1 MENKEKSTLVHDTI
15 CLFIIT
21 LVAGILLG
29 GVYYIT
35 KNIIAQREED
45 AKIEA
50 YGVVYK
56 DAKFTSDKNVNKELA
71 KFQKALATGKTAS
84 GVDLSDVEIQEVM
97 VADKGGYVVTC
108 SGKGYGGAVKLA
120 LGIDGDGKIIGIQI
134 TDCTNETPGLGQNA
148 SNAEWNKQFVGMTTQ
163 QDVNVVKDGT
173 GKTEDG
179 TINAI
184 SGATITSSAV
194 TRAVDATLL
203 FITSLN
209 EGKELSELLSPA
221 K

>member
-29 GVYYIT
+29 GVYFIT
-35 KNIIAQREED
+35 KDIIDQRNKD

-50 YGVVYK
+50 YGTVYK
-56 DAKFTSDKNVNKELA
+56 GAEFTSDREVDSKLKD
-71 KFQKALATGKTAS
+71 FQKQLAGGKVKTAS
-84 GVDLSDVEIQEVM
+84 GEDLSDVVIEEVM

-134 TDCTNETPGLGQNA
+134 TDCTNETPGLGQNSTSA
-148 SNAEWNKQFVGMTTQ
+148 DWNKQYVGMTKE
-163 QDVNVVKDGT
+163 QDVHVVKDGS

-194 TRAVDATLL
+194 TRAVDGTLL
-203 FITSLN
+203 FIASLS
-209 EGKELSELLSPA
+209 K
-221 K
+221 

>member
-1 MENKEKSTLVHDTI
+1 MENKGKSTLVHDTI

-21 LVAGILLG
+21 LVAGVLLG

-35 KNIIAQREED
+35 KSIIDQRNED

-50 YGVVYK
+50 YGAVYK
-56 DAKFTSDKNVNKELA
+56 DAEFTADDEVNKKLDA
-71 KFQKALATGKTAS
+71 FRKDLTAGKVKTAS
-84 GVDLSDVEIQEVM
+84 GQDLSDVEIQEVM

-108 SGKGYGGAVKLA
+108 TGKGYGGAVKLA

-134 TDCTNETPGLGQNA
+134 TDCTNETPGLGQNSSSA
-148 SNAEWNKQFVGMTTQ
+148 DWNKQYVGMTTE

-173 GKTEDG
+173 GSTEGG

-194 TRAVDATLL
+194 TRAVDGTLL
-203 FITSLN
+203 FIASLAN
-209 EGKELSELLSPA
+209 
-221 K
+221 

>member
-1 MENKEKSTLVHDTI
+1 MENKGKSTLVHDTI

-21 LVAGILLG
+21 LVAGVLLG

-35 KNIIAQREED
+35 KSIIDQRNED

-50 YGVVYK
+50 YGAVYK
-56 DAKFTSDKNVNKELA
+56 DAEFTADDEVNKKLDA
-71 KFQKALATGKTAS
+71 FQKDLTAGKVKTAS
-84 GVDLSDVEIQEVM
+84 GQDLSDVEIQEVM

-108 SGKGYGGAVKLA
+108 TGKGYGGAVKLA

-134 TDCTNETPGLGQNA
+134 TDCTNETPGLGQNSSSA
-148 SNAEWNKQFVGMTTQ
+148 DWNKQYVGMTTE
-163 QDVNVVKDGT
+163 QDVNVVKDGS
-173 GKTEDG
+173 GSTEGG

-194 TRAVDATLL
+194 TRAVDGTLL
-203 FITSLN
+203 FIASL
-209 EGKELSELLSPA
+209 A